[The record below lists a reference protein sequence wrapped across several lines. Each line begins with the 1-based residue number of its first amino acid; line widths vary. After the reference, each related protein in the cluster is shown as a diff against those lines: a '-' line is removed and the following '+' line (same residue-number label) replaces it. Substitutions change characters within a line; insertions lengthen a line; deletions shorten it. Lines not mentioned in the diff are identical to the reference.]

1 MKVKRRIKLLNQP
14 NKIVHNFRRHR
25 CRVGPPIWDPE
36 AVANYPILTL
46 ATRGA
51 STHLKS
57 HSNVL
62 RPVHKI
68 QGLSSTLWAR
78 NADLKFKFV
87 LEKKKDYPAVT
98 PGLVGDHAYFIG
110 LLEKKKKLL
119 SWKTMKEK
127 GSINS
132 NFPTFHRTN

>member
-87 LEKKKDYPAVT
+87 LEKKRLPR
-98 PGLVGDHAYFIG
+98 GDTRSCRGSRIFHRPFRK
-110 LLEKKKKLL
+110 EKK
-119 SWKTMKEK
+119 
-127 GSINS
+127 
-132 NFPTFHRTN
+132 TFELENDERKRKHKF